1 MGAGLSRKAMTHYVA
16 IVEDAGPD
24 KAVGVWFPDLPG
36 CFSAGDDVD
45 DALRNAEQALGLYA
59 DVAANEGRALPQ
71 PRTVSELR
79 EDEGVASDLK
89 DHVVAL
95 IALHSDAV
103 HAAE

>member
-1 MGAGLSRKAMTHYVA
+1 MTHYVA

-45 DALRNAEQALGLYA
+45 EALRNAKEALSLYA
-59 DVAANEGRALPQ
+59 DSIAKEGLALPR
-71 PRTVSELR
+71 PRSISALRKDPTVAPDLR
-79 EDEGVASDLK
+79 

-95 IALHSDAV
+95 VAVQDAAA

>member
-1 MGAGLSRKAMTHYVA
+1 MPHYVA

-24 KAVGVWFPDLPG
+24 KAIGIWFPDLPG

-45 DALRNAEQALGLYA
+45 DALRNAEEALALYA
-59 DVAANEGRALPQ
+59 EAQAKEGRPLPAPRSVSALRDDP
-71 PRTVSELR
+71 TAAADLR
-79 EDEGVASDLK
+79 

-95 IALHSDAV
+95 IALHERAV